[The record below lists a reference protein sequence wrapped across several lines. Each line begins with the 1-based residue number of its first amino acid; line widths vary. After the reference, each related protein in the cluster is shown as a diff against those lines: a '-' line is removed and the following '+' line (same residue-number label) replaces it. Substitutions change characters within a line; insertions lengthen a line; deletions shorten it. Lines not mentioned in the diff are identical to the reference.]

1 LEIFELYIS
10 PPKTVLSPA
19 TIVKRRQ
26 TEGEGD
32 EHAVVKIIKEWNST
46 DLLSLNL
53 VPAAILNLNWK
64 KERTTEKE
72 EKRQVTDELAVG
84 RYLKADLLQQYH
96 SLKGSSSSHN
106 TGSSLSVFQGIPLV
120 EKKKEDVADGKTS
133 GGKRLGGG
141 DGGTGPAEGKKSSSG
156 SKPKWFKL

>member
-10 PPKTVLSPA
+10 PPKTILSPA

-32 EHAVVKIIKEWNST
+32 EHAVVKMIKEWNKT
-46 DLLSLNL
+46 DLLCLNL

-72 EKRQVTDELAVG
+72 EKRQVTDEFAVG

-96 SLKGSSSSHN
+96 SLKGSSLNN
-106 TGSSLSVFQGIPLV
+106 TGSSLSVFQGIRLV

-141 DGGTGPAEGKKSSSG
+141 DEGTGPTEGKKSSSG